1 LVGLHHSKAE
11 AAKEMKPW
19 LCARVHWH
27 LRADAHQ
34 GDPPLRH
41 STQNDNC
48 QYTPDRI
55 GRISIHT
62 EDA

>member
-1 LVGLHHSKAE
+1 
-11 AAKEMKPW
+11 MKPW